1 MVEYSDGHRE
11 PGRLVRVRFP
21 SALLRQIEDLLEAG
35 VGGYTDRS
43 ELVVDAV
50 RERLL
55 ELGETHIPPVV
66 SATNWIVEDSDRD
79 DDPGTV
85 RRKSLGDPAT
95 HTLHLDFP
103 IPDWNPPLINPPS
116 PPPPSPTWLPKEEWT
131 TWLPKEGWTAPPLP
145 IVFDGVLTPIEGRDD
160 ISQVGPLFGLHNR
173 DFPSLWALGKLA
185 ELTTEGPIPYS
196 EFMTE
201 VAGSAWR
208 YGQMLGALEQRGH
221 KGLTGLFPTN
231 PDKREA
237 SEARFLNFGVG
248 EAKLTEG
255 GWTTR
260 GPLFQW
266 GVAGIVVSEGVG
278 SIGVTSL
285 GAQLIGEV
293 VGLTPDTPHPRQI
306 AVGFAEFLRASAPD
320 DWWGFQR
327 LLTAVGAGASTRN
340 EVARHFHGS
349 RFGDNWTKNEV
360 STNAAGY
367 VARAREWGFLEQ
379 KQQDG
384 RYVLTDFGSE
394 QLAQGEAP
402 ESATSLNDTPMTDP
416 RRASNG
422 NE

>member
-1 MVEYSDGHRE
+1 MTNYKGTDYGGVDRE

-21 SALLRQIEDLLEAG
+21 SALLKQIEEFLEAG

-55 ELGETHIPPVV
+55 ELGETFAFMPRPHVPTGAT
-66 SATNWIVEDSDRD
+66 ATNEIVKSWAESILAAEERSPEMAPSIEQLRTPHGRYPVLSGVHQALIPLEDAAI
-79 DDPGTV
+79 V
-85 RRKSLGDPAT
+85 
-95 HTLHLDFP
+95 LDGA
-103 IPDWNPPLINPPS
+103 LS
-116 PPPPSPTWLPKEEWT
+116 
-131 TWLPKEGWTAPPLP
+131 
-145 IVFDGVLTPIEGRDD
+145 PIESRDD
-160 ISQVGPLFGLHNR
+160 IPQEGPLFGLHNR
-173 DFPSLWALGKLA
+173 DFPSLWALA
-185 ELTTEGPIPYS
+185 ELGRLTAEGPIPYS

-248 EAKLTEG
+248 EAKAIEG
-255 GWTTR
+255 GWITR

-266 GVAGIVVSEGVG
+266 GVAGIVVTEGVG
-278 SIGVTSL
+278 CIGVTSL

-327 LLTAVGAGASTRN
+327 LLTAVGAGASTRD
-340 EVARHFHGS
+340 EVAIQFHGS
-349 RFGDNWTKNEV
+349 RFGDDWTKNEV

-367 VARAREWGFLEQ
+367 VARAREWDFLEP
-379 KQQDG
+379 KQENG
-384 RYVLTDFGSE
+384 RYVLTDFGRE
-394 QLAQGEAP
+394 QFEEVDIP
-402 ESATSLNDTPMTDP
+402 E
-416 RRASNG
+416 
-422 NE
+422 

>member
-1 MVEYSDGHRE
+1 MTEYRSGTWE

-35 VGGYTDRS
+35 VGGYMDRS

-55 ELGETHIPPVV
+55 ELGETHVPSVATATNDIVKDEPVLIPPSEWGRLAP
-66 SATNWIVEDSDRD
+66 SAIV
-79 DDPGTV
+79 
-85 RRKSLGDPAT
+85 L
-95 HTLHLDFP
+95 
-103 IPDWNPPLINPPS
+103 
-116 PPPPSPTWLPKEEWT
+116 
-131 TWLPKEGWTAPPLP
+131 
-145 IVFDGVLTPIEGRDD
+145 DGVLSPIESRDD
-160 ISQVGPLFGLHNR
+160 ISQKGPLFGLHNR
-173 DFPSLWALGKLA
+173 DFPSLWALVELGR
-185 ELTTEGPIPYS
+185 LTTEGPIPYS

-201 VAGSAWR
+201 VADSAWR
-208 YGQMLGALEQRGH
+208 YGEKLCALEQIGH

-237 SEARFLNFGVG
+237 SEGRFLNFGVG
-248 EAKLTEG
+248 EAKATEG

-278 SIGVTSL
+278 CMGVTSL

-293 VGLTPDTPHPRQI
+293 VGLTPDAPHPRQR

-327 LLTAVGAGASTRN
+327 LLTAVGAGASTRD
-340 EVARHFHGS
+340 EVAIHFHGS
-349 RFGDNWTKNEV
+349 RFGDDWTKNEV

-384 RYVLTDFGSE
+384 RYVLTDFGRE

-402 ESATSLNDTPMTDP
+402 ESATPPNDTSTTGA
-416 RRASNG
+416 RRVSNG